1 MNFTFINK
9 WSIRDLPVIVTTTHY
24 SFKVWCQCSNFY
36 EIISY
41 KPFICVW
48 TINFY
53 NFLIKAPLCG
63 LLIVISR
70 SILWSACPSNI
81 FSPLVL
87 VWLILHSHSANGQR
101 INRDLDYSPLN
112 VLYFPTWTLSV
123 CWAKFLTVSS
133 RLMEFGERLWMVND
147 EWINAEWKQS
157 ANARAKWRVTV
168 CERKMNDLFRVPWEL
183 SLHWVSS
190 LIRKK

>member
-1 MNFTFINK
+1 MFLFLYCKLQKIVMNFTFINK

-87 VWLILHSHSANGQR
+87 VWLILHSHSANGQK

-112 VLYFPTWTLSV
+112 VLLSHVNIECMLSKIFNSELTLNGIW
-123 CWAKFLTVSS
+123 WA
-133 RLMEFGERLWMVND
+133 LMNG
-147 EWINAEWKQS
+147 
-157 ANARAKWRVTV
+157 
-168 CERKMNDLFRVPWEL
+168 
-183 SLHWVSS
+183 
-190 LIRKK
+190 

>member
-1 MNFTFINK
+1 MIGNSKYWCFFFLYCKLQKIVMNFTFINK

-48 TINFY
+48 AINFY

-87 VWLILHSHSANGQR
+87 VWLIPHSHSANGQR

-112 VLYFPTWTLSV
+112 VLLSHVNIECMLSKIFNSEVTLNGIW
-123 CWAKFLTVSS
+123 WA
-133 RLMEFGERLWMVND
+133 LMNG
-147 EWINAEWKQS
+147 
-157 ANARAKWRVTV
+157 
-168 CERKMNDLFRVPWEL
+168 
-183 SLHWVSS
+183 
-190 LIRKK
+190 